1 MIGRTK
7 NSSSKPLFYIIQPK
21 IDLQDNKNMQ
31 EIYHTRNLML
41 EKEISI
47 EKPKQ
52 DLENI
57 AEVTKES
64 QVIKD
69 EVSHVNIELENEMA
83 QLEDH
88 LNGEIEINETEKEE
102 SNILIESQS
111 SREEVELPVKKEK
124 AIKPELLK
132 RIARLARY
140 PLVVDKP
147 ICQLRVDG
155 EWVEGQ
161 IDSKRGKLIKVNCGQ
176 EIKWLKIEEIEEILI
191 MS

>member
-52 DLENI
+52 ELENI
-57 AEVTKES
+57 VEVTKES
-64 QVIKD
+64 QVIQD
-69 EVSHVNIELENEMA
+69 EDSHVNIELENEMA

-88 LNGEIEINETEKEE
+88 LNGEIEKEE

-111 SREEVELPVKKEK
+111 SREDVELPDKKEK

-147 ICQLRVDG
+147 ICQLRVNG

-176 EIKWLKIEEIEEILI
+176 EVKWLKIEEIEEILI